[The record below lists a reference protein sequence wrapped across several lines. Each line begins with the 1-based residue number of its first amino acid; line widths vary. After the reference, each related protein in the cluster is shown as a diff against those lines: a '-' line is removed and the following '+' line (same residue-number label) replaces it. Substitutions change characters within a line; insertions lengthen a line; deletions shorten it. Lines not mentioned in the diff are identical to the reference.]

1 MDKETFRLMVTPTG
15 RLLAEIT
22 RRYGETARWAELRK
36 EYGSKIYQQLY
47 PLALNGLVVIQGEGR
62 GKQVTVTD
70 KGKRIVECI
79 TKCFNDT

>member
-1 MDKETFRLMVTPTG
+1 MDRETFRLMVTPTG
-15 RLLAEIT
+15 RLLTEII
-22 RRYGETARWAELRK
+22 RRYGETVSWAELMK

-47 PLALNGLVVIQGEGR
+47 PLALNGLVIIQNEGR